1 MENMKLIVFAS
12 LSEDINNGWVW
23 LPEAFIPKR
32 IVVKVQNLDN
42 KKCVY
47 CEALPI
53 GNNFVKRYNNAD
65 GTYKIED
72 PNSCIVLNEW
82 YREKLGID
90 STQIEQKFK
99 VTLADNP
106 FGHFRASFSHP
117 QIVVRLA
124 MELALIGLI
133 LGIISLWK

>member
-1 MENMKLIVFAS
+1 MKLKVFAS

-23 LPEAFIPKR
+23 LPASIVPKR

-42 KKCVY
+42 KKAVH

-53 GNNFVKRYNNAD
+53 GNNFTTRYNDATN
-65 GTYKIED
+65 TNKISD
-72 PNSCIVLNEW
+72 SNSCIVLNEW

-90 STQIEQKFK
+90 STQTEHEFRVI
-99 VTLADNP
+99 TADNP
-106 FGHFRASFSHP
+106 YGHFRASLSHP

-124 MELALIGLI
+124 MELGFIGLI